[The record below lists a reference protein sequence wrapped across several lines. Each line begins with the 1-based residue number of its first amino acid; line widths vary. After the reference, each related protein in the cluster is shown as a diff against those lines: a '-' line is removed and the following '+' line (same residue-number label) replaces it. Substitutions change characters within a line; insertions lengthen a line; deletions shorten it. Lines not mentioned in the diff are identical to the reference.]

1 MQIEG
6 PSGKTFQ
13 RMTSYLLQT
22 EDGSIAYTEKKEID
36 YQNKA
41 IDMSI
46 YYDIRDENLAKGNYK
61 VNIYCGESLIGS
73 DSFTLK

>member
-1 MQIEG
+1 MQIQG

-13 RMTSYLLQT
+13 RMSSYLMET
-22 EDGSIAYTEKKEID
+22 EDGSVAYTEKKEID

-41 IDMSI
+41 IDISI
-46 YYDIRDENLAKGNYK
+46 YYDIREDNLAKGNYK
-61 VNIYCGESLIGS
+61 VNIYCDENLIGS